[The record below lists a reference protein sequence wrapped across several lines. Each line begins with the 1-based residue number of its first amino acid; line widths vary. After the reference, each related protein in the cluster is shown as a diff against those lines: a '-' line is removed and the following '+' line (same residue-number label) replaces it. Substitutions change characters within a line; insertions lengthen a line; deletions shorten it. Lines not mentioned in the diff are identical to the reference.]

1 MMRWSM
7 TIVLVVAAAAC
18 GGDKKG
24 EGKGGGKGGASVF
37 PDAPAVFAAARERT
51 DAMCACPDTACRLE
65 VTSRINDPF
74 GEKAR
79 AVREAFNP
87 DQQKTWNDLVARFAE
102 CATRK

>member
-1 MMRWSM
+1 M
-7 TIVLVVAAAAC
+7 TLVLVVAAAGC
-18 GGDKKG
+18 GGDKKAD
-24 EGKGGGKGGASVF
+24 GKGGKGGASPF

-65 VTSRINDPF
+65 VTARVDDPF

-87 DQQKTWNDLVARFAE
+87 EQLKTWNELVARFAE
-102 CATRK
+102 CAMRK